1 MTDPAGKQTYR
12 EGNKM
17 KLKLFLIGLSAV
29 FALSGCSTMSN
40 TWDWFFEDD
49 EEVVEISMEEEMDEE
64 FADEFDE
71 EFDEAFDEEFADEFD
86 EEFAEEFEDEFDEE
100 FAEEFEDEFGEEY
113 GDEPVRRPSP
123 GSALPRAIV
132 YFDYKSII
140 VPATSLNLLQLH
152 SQYLINSGAS
162 VILVGH
168 SDAIASSRYNQELAL
183 RRAQAVAE
191 ILVQMGVSPSS
202 ISTESRG
209 KSELAVE
216 GDSAYANAMNRRV
229 ELRYQ

>member
-1 MTDPAGKQTYR
+1 MGI
-12 EGNKM
+12 GF
-17 KLKLFLIGLSAV
+17 LKTTRKSLKFPWK
-29 FALSGCSTMSN
+29 TK
-40 TWDWFFEDD
+40 W
-49 EEVVEISMEEEMDEE
+49 DEE

-86 EEFAEEFEDEFDEE
+86 EEFADEFDEEFEDEFAEE
-100 FAEEFEDEFGEEY
+100 LEEEFEDEFGEEY
-113 GDEPVRRPSP
+113 GDEPVRRRSP

-132 YFDYKSII
+132 YFDYKSTV

-162 VILVGH
+162 VTLVGH
-168 SDAIASSRYNQELAL
+168 SDAIASSRYNKELAL
-183 RRAQAVAE
+183 KRAQAVAE

-202 ISTESRG
+202 MSTESRG